1 MNRSKQTIKIP
12 AGEQAQIFSRSFS
25 SVPMTYVFQAES
37 VIGGEPQGQ
46 VETRIRR
53 SIGQGATKTKDLQR
67 HNEVKASFWDTF
79 VEIHVVANEDVLV
92 SLPKRRFKALRW
104 PVMLALL
111 VVLAASA
118 VIMIQ
123 TWQ

>member
-12 AGEQAQIFSRSFS
+12 AGEQALIFSRSFS
-25 SVPMTYVFQAES
+25 SVPMTYTFQAES
-37 VIGGEPQGQ
+37 VMGGEPQGQ

-53 SIGQGATKTKDLQR
+53 SLGKGASETKDLQR
-67 HNEVKASFWDTF
+67 HNEVKAGFWDTF

-92 SLPKRRFKALRW
+92 TMPKRRLKALRW
-104 PVMLALL
+104 PVLLALV

-123 TWQ
+123 TLQ